1 MNTTLLLPLLLVPA
15 LSAPAEAQQPSTV
28 MAWSYSN
35 ELLFITNIENY
46 HEGPFLI
53 DRKLYKGIEVYGVR
67 AGDDTEDPRWWLI
80 TTLSFY
86 DWFCTY

>member
-1 MNTTLLLPLLLVPA
+1 MRSIFPLLLLPA

-35 ELLFITNIENY
+35 ELLFIMDIENY

-53 DRKLYKGIEVYGVR
+53 DGKLYEGIEVYGVA
-67 AGDDTEDPRWWLI
+67 AGGDTEEPQWWLI
-80 TTLSFY
+80 THHHFSN
-86 DWFCTY
+86 WFCTY